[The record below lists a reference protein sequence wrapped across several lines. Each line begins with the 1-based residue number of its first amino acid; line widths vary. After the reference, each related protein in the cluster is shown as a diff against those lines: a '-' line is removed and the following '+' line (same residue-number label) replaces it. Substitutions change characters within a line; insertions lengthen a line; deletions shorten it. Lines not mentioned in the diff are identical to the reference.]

1 MARSIKKAS
10 STPTTRA
17 SKRTAAVKDAKDELK
32 SRRNAASVDEEEECT
47 PTSKAAKRNAS
58 RDDDDG
64 KPDAAAKASEA
75 WGFLK
80 APTGPQLKKPKKAT
94 PPADDVE
101 FPPITEAE
109 KAVFDSV
116 IPSSA
121 TADKDTVRVL
131 AWNVNGLRAVLKSSF
146 RAYIACEDPDVLC
159 LSETKIDDASLGQV
173 KRMLPQYPFQYWNCA
188 TQKGYSGTAVFCK
201 TEPLSVRTS
210 LVVDSRPDDEGR
222 YVALEFDTFWLVH
235 TYVPNSGQ
243 KLDRLGFRTTKW
255 DPTLFADLREL
266 EKAKPVVWCGD
277 LNVAHE
283 EIDIHDP
290 KGNKRSAGFT
300 NEERASF
307 GSFLASGFVD
317 SFRRLH
323 AHTQAYTYFSYRSD
337 ARRKNKGWRL
347 DYFVVSAALMDR
359 VQDSAIRSSI
369 QGSDHLPI
377 VLVLRK

>member
-1 MARSIKKAS
+1 
-10 STPTTRA
+10 
-17 SKRTAAVKDAKDELK
+17 RTAAVKDAKDVLK

-121 TADKDTVRVL
+121 MADKDTVRVL
-131 AWNVNGLRAVLKSSF
+131 AWYKRSMWYATSTACLLVRNVNGLRAVLKSSF

-173 KRMLPQYPFQYWNCA
+173 HLSLSCA
-188 TQKGYSGTAVFCK
+188 TTAPIHPWYSGTAVFCK

-243 KLDRLGFRTTKW
+243 KLDR
-255 DPTLFADLREL
+255 
-266 EKAKPVVWCGD
+266 CGRPF
-277 LNVAHE
+277 VE
-283 EIDIHDP
+283 
-290 KGNKRSAGFT
+290 SAGFT
-300 NEERASF
+300 DEERASF

-337 ARRKNKGWRL
+337 ARRKNKGACGDPIASLALNGSGAGWRL

-359 VQDSAIRSSI
+359 VVRRAVTLSRCRA
-369 QGSDHLPI
+369 
-377 VLVLRK
+377 